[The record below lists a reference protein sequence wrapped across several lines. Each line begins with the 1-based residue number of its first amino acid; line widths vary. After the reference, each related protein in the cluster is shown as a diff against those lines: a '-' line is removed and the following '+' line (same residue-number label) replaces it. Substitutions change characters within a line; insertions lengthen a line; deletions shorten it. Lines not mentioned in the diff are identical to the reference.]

1 VVVCALG
8 ELRIMSSLGIAW
20 LRLVELEFGC
30 EPLAQSWGQVPKV
43 AAYSPRL
50 GMSNVSTEARDT

>member
-1 VVVCALG
+1 VCALG

-30 EPLAQSWGQVPKV
+30 EPLAQSWG
-43 AAYSPRL
+43 S
-50 GMSNVSTEARDT
+50 